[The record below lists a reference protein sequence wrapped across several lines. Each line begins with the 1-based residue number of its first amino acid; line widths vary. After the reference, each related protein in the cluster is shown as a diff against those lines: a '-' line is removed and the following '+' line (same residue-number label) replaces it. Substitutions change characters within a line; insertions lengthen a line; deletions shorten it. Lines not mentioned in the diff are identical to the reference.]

1 MVGLAWGKGKNTL
14 ILVVSFFDGREKAS
28 GLGNLLKRNK
38 AYISRWKFPCR
49 YKVFILLLTEST
61 PDFP

>member
-1 MVGLAWGKGKNTL
+1 M
-14 ILVVSFFDGREKAS
+14 LVAYFSDCREKAI

-38 AYISRWKFPCR
+38 TYISRWKFPCR
-49 YKVFILLLTEST
+49 YKEAILLLTEST